1 MYADILFQQKVGEKD
16 TLTYEVPENA
26 KKGQVVKVKM
36 RGKEKFGIIWELSEK
51 KPSFKTLLAETAEDT
66 PLLSENQ
73 IEIINW
79 MSKYYFPPL
88 FKVLKLFIPKRN
100 LERKEVRSKPKE
112 LDQIIRSEKLVLTD
126 EQQKAVDTVL
136 KSKKSQTRHS
146 VNSFLIHGV
155 TGSGKTEV
163 YSRIAKESIKNKKQ
177 VLFLVPEISLT
188 PQMINYFEQSTG
200 ITATVINSKLSEGER
215 YRAWES
221 IWKNEAKLIIGSRSA
236 IFAPFQSLDLIIID
250 EEHEHSYKQDNSPRY
265 TTHKI
270 AEKIQQLSKN
280 TKIVLGSAT
289 PSIETA
295 EILKDSTIKLQNRI
309 GNKTLPEIEL
319 VDLREEFQK
328 GNYSIFSDRLR
339 AELTQTL
346 ASKQQA
352 ILFLNRRGS
361 ASSIVCRDCGLKV
374 ECDACE
380 LPMTFHS
387 KTLQNPSL
395 ICHHCGKITPPPEK
409 CPNCKGI
416 NIKFLGIGTQK
427 IESEVLKEF
436 PQARVLR
443 ADKDTTSTKHGFH
456 DIYKAFKNH
465 KADILIGTQMIAK
478 GLHLPKVNLVGV
490 VLSDIGLNIPDFR
503 TTERN
508 FQLMT
513 QVSGRAG
520 RGKEPGKVIIQTY
533 SPENTSLL
541 YAKSNNYAEF
551 FNFERTQRKILSYPP
566 FGKLT
571 KIVIEEKSLQK
582 CKDSAD
588 KLEKNLWKIA
598 GEQNVTEDLEI
609 NVYPAYITRL
619 RDKYRY
625 IILIKSKSEKE
636 IIHKILEKLGKED
649 IMNPGIKIDIDP
661 ITTT

>member
-16 TLTYEVPENA
+16 TLTYEVPKNS

-51 KPSFKTLLAETAEDT
+51 KPTFKTLMAEIAEPT

-79 MSKYYFPPL
+79 MSKYYFCPL

-100 LERKEVRSKPKE
+100 LERKEVRSKPAK
-112 LDQIIRSEKLVLTD
+112 LDQIIRSKKLILTD
-126 EQQKAVDTVL
+126 EQQKAVDTIL
-136 KSKKSQTRHS
+136 KSDKSQMSHD
-146 VNSFLIHGV
+146 VNNFLIHGI

-163 YSRIAKESIKNKKQ
+163 YTRIAKHSIKNDKQ

-188 PQMINYFEQSTG
+188 PQMINYFEQSIG
-200 ITATVINSKLSEGER
+200 IPATVINSKLSEGER

-265 TTHKI
+265 TTYKV
-270 AEKIQQLSKN
+270 AKKIQQLSKN

-295 EILKDSTIKLQNRI
+295 ENLKNSTITLKNRI
-309 GNKTLPEIEL
+309 GNKSLPDIEI

-339 AELTQTL
+339 QELTQTL
-346 ASKQQA
+346 KDKQQA

-361 ASSIVCRDCGLKV
+361 ASSIVCRDCGFKV
-374 ECDACE
+374 ECDSCE
-380 LPMTFHS
+380 LPMTYHS

-395 ICHHCGKITPPPEK
+395 ICHHCGKITPPPTT

-416 NIKFLGIGTQK
+416 NIKFLGIGTQR

-465 KADILIGTQMIAK
+465 EADILIGTQMIAK

-503 TTERN
+503 TSERN

-520 RGKEPGKVIIQTY
+520 RGDKPGKVIIQTY
-533 SPENTSLL
+533 SPDNISLL
-541 YAKSNNYAEF
+541 HTKSNNYAEF

-588 KLEKNLWKIA
+588 QLERNLWEIA
-598 GEQNVTEDLEI
+598 GEQNVTDNLEI
-609 NVYPAYITRL
+609 NVYPAYLLRL

>member
-1 MYADILFQQKVGEKD
+1 MYGEILFQQKVGQAD
-16 TLTYEVPENA
+16 TLTYEIPNEA
-26 KKGQVVKVKM
+26 KIGQAVKVKI
-36 RGKEKFGIIWELSEK
+36 RGKEKSGIIWAISDK
-51 KPSFKTLLAETAEDT
+51 KPSFKTLMAKINEPT

-73 IEIINW
+73 IEIVNW
-79 MSKYYFPPL
+79 MSKYYFAPL

-100 LERKEVRSKPKE
+100 LERKEVRSKAKD
-112 LDQIIRSEKLVLTD
+112 LDQIIRSKELNLTD
-126 EQQKAVDTVL
+126 EQQKGVETIL
-136 KSKKSQTRHS
+136 KSKK
-146 VNSFLIHGV
+146 NNFLIHGV

-163 YSRIAKESIKNKKQ
+163 YSRIAKESIKKNKQ

-188 PQMINYFEQSTG
+188 TQMINYFEQSTG

-221 IWKNEAKLIIGSRSA
+221 IWKDEAKLVIGSRSA
-236 IFAPFQSLDLIIID
+236 IFAPFQSLDLIIVD

-265 TTHKI
+265 TTHKV

-289 PSIETA
+289 PSVETA
-295 EILKDSTIKLQNRI
+295 ELLKDSTIKLQNRI
-309 GNKTLPEIEL
+309 GNKALPDIEI

-339 AELTQTL
+339 EELIKTL
-346 ASKQQA
+346 ESKQQA

-361 ASSIVCRDCGLKV
+361 ASSMVCRDCGFKV
-374 ECDACE
+374 ECDSCE
-380 LPMTFHS
+380 LPMTYHA

-395 ICHHCGKITPPPEK
+395 ICHHCGKITPPPAK

-416 NIKFLGIGTQK
+416 NIKFLGIGTQR
-427 IESEVLKEF
+427 IESEVIKEF
-436 PQARVLR
+436 PNARTLR
-443 ADKDTTSTKHGFH
+443 ADKDTTSTKTGFH

-465 KADILIGTQMIAK
+465 EADILIGTQMIAK

-503 TTERN
+503 TAERN

-533 SPENTSLL
+533 SPDNTSLL
-541 YAKSNNYAEF
+541 HTKSNNYAEF
-551 FNFERTQRKILSYPP
+551 FNFERTQRKLLSYPP

-571 KIVIEEKSLQK
+571 KIVVEETSLQK
-582 CKDSAD
+582 CKDRANQM
-588 KLEKNLWKIA
+588 ERNLWKIA
-598 GEQNVTEDLEI
+598 REQNFTDDLEI
-609 NVYPAYITRL
+609 NIYPAYIARL
-619 RDKYRY
+619 RGKYRF

-636 IIHKILEKLGKED
+636 IIHKVLEKLEKED
-649 IMNPGIKIDIDP
+649 IMDPGIKIDIDP
-661 ITTT
+661 VSTT

>member
-1 MYADILFQQKVGEKD
+1 MYGEILFQQKVGPTD
-16 TLTYEVPENA
+16 TLTYEIPKEA
-26 KKGQVVKVKM
+26 GIGQAVKVKI
-36 RGKEKFGIIWELSEK
+36 RGREKSGIIWAIHNK
-51 KPSFKTLLAETAEDT
+51 KPSFKTNSIEEISEPI
-66 PLLSENQ
+66 PLLTENQ
-73 IEIINW
+73 IEIVNW
-79 MSKYYFPPL
+79 MSKYYFCPL

-100 LERKEVRSKPKE
+100 LERKEVRSKAQE
-112 LDQIIRSEKLVLTD
+112 VDQIIRSKKLELTE
-126 EQQKAVDTVL
+126 EQQKAVNIIL
-136 KSKKSQTRHS
+136 KNKK
-146 VNSFLIHGV
+146 NNFLLHGV

-163 YSRIAKESIKNKKQ
+163 YSRIAKQSIKKEKQ

-200 ITATVINSKLSEGER
+200 IPATVINSKLSEGEK

-221 IWKNEAKLIIGSRSA
+221 IWKNEAKLIIGSRSS

-295 EILKDSTIKLQNRI
+295 EILKDSTITLKNRI
-309 GNKTLPEIEL
+309 GNKSLPDIEI

-339 AELTQTL
+339 EELTKTL
-346 ASKQQA
+346 KDKQQA

-361 ASSIVCRDCGLKV
+361 ASSIVCRDCGAKV
-374 ECDACE
+374 ECDSCE
-380 LPMTFHS
+380 LPMTYHS

-395 ICHHCGKITPPPEK
+395 ICHHCGKITTPPTV
-409 CPNCKGI
+409 CPNCKGV
-416 NIKFLGIGTQK
+416 NIKFLGIGTQR
-427 IESEVLKEF
+427 IESEVKKEF
-436 PQARVLR
+436 PQARILR

-456 DIYKAFKNH
+456 NIYKAFKNH
-465 KADILIGTQMIAK
+465 EADILIGTQMIAK

-503 TTERN
+503 TAERN

-520 RGKEPGKVIIQTY
+520 RGKKPGKVIIQTY
-533 SPENTSLL
+533 SPDNTSLL
-541 YAKSNNYAEF
+541 HTKSNNYTEF
-551 FNFERTQRKILSYPP
+551 FNYERTQRHIHSYPP
-566 FGKLT
+566 FGKLI

-588 KLEKNLWKIA
+588 KIERTLWKNA
-598 GEQNVTEDLEI
+598 REQNLAKELEI
-609 NVYPAYITRL
+609 NVYPAYLLRL
-619 RDKYRY
+619 RGKYRY

-636 IIHKILEKLGKED
+636 IIHKILEKLEKED